1 MIFQGKEDAAA
12 VLENLKRRSDQNA
25 EAVRIAVREIMD
37 NVRLH
42 GDAALASYAK
52 NFDRTDYQKTPLRVQ
67 EEEIQAAYQQCSEDM
82 IDALKTAIANL
93 QEFHRPQIEKGYEI
107 QEDGKYLAQ
116 IVRPMQSAGIY
127 APGGKAAYPSSVLM
141 NAVPAKLAGV
151 KRICLAT
158 PANQGIIPP
167 LTLVAAR
174 EAGVDEIYRMGG
186 AQAVAA
192 FAYGTQSI
200 LPVDIITGPGNIY
213 VAMAKREVF
222 GVCGIDSIAGP
233 SEILIIAQ
241 PGANPRYIA
250 ADMLSQAEHDQMAAS
265 ICVTT
270 DMDFAKQIEGEVV
283 KQIAELE
290 RREIAGASID
300 RFGAI
305 VVLEDLQACCA
316 FANQVAPEH
325 LEILTEDPQSL
336 LPQIQN
342 AGGVFLG
349 EYAPEP
355 LGDYL
360 AGTNHVLPTGGTAR
374 FASPLGVYDYM
385 KRMSVLQ
392 YDRASLKQVYPK
404 VTCFANAEGLQAH
417 ARSCAIRFEEEKN

>member
-1 MIFQGKEDAAA
+1 MIYQGKEEA
-12 VLENLKRRSDQNA
+12 LEVLKRLKQRADNNTD
-25 EAVRIAVREIMD
+25 VVTIAVQEIIE
-37 NVRLH
+37 NVRQY
-42 GDAALASYAK
+42 GDVALETYAK
-52 NFDRTDYQKTPLRVQ
+52 NFDRTDYRKTPLRVT
-67 EEEIQAAYQQCSEDM
+67 EEEIDAAYGLCSEAM
-82 IDALKTAIANL
+82 VDALRTAIKII
-93 QEFHRPQIEKGYEI
+93 QEFHRPQIDQGYEI
-107 QEDGKYLAQ
+107 QSDGKYLAQ
-116 IVRPMQSAGIY
+116 VVRPMDSAGIY

-151 KRICLAT
+151 KRVCLAT
-158 PANQGIIPP
+158 PANCGTIPP
-167 LTLVAAR
+167 LTLIAAR

-192 FAYGTQSI
+192 FAYGTQSVQ
-200 LPVDIITGPGNIY
+200 PVDIITGPGNIY
-213 VAMAKREVF
+213 VAMAKKEVF
-222 GVCGIDSIAGP
+222 GVCGIDAIAGP
-233 SEILIIAQ
+233 SEILIIADAY
-241 PGANPRYIA
+241 ANPRYIA
-250 ADMLSQAEHDQMAAS
+250 ADMLSQAEHDQLAAS

-270 DMDFAKQIEGEVV
+270 SLEFAKKIETEVIR
-283 KQIAELE
+283 QIAELP

-300 RFGAI
+300 NYGAI
-305 VVLEDLQACCA
+305 VVLENIQSCCE

-325 LEILTEDPQSL
+325 LELLTQDPKAL
-336 LPQIQN
+336 LPQIKN

-392 YDRASLKQVYPK
+392 YDRKALEEVYQK
-404 VTCFANAEGLQAH
+404 VACFADAEGLDAH
-417 ARSCAIRFEEEKN
+417 GRACAIRFEEEN